1 MPDAHKNFA
10 YSTVLVAPS
19 PATSGTSLTVFTGQ
33 GALFPAAPFNAVV
46 WPTGTNPL
54 ASNAEIVR
62 VTAIA
67 GDVFTITR
75 AQESTTARTVL
86 IGDNIAASITAK
98 TLEDVEFPA
107 VTQAEAEAGTVTAIR
122 NWTPQRVAQ
131 AIAALSPSGGSGD
144 VVGPASS
151 TADRIATFDG
161 ITGKLIKDGG
171 ASIAGI
177 LSDAATDATTKANA
191 AQAAAEAT
199 AAADATTKA
208 SAAQSAATSA
218 AATDATTKANAAQ
231 SAAISAA
238 ATDATTKANAAQS
251 AATSAAATDATTKAN
266 AAQSAAE
273 ATAASDATT
282 KANAAQSAAISAAA
296 TDATTKANAAQAA
309 AIAGSQKIIT
319 SGTAAPSG
327 GSDGDIYLQYT

>member
-33 GALFPAAPFNAVV
+33 GALFPAPPFNCVV

-62 VTAIA
+62 VTAVA

-75 AQESTTARTVL
+75 TQESTTARTVL
-86 IGDNIAASITAK
+86 IGDNIAASVTAK
-98 TLEDVEFPA
+98 TLEDVEFPP

-122 NWTPQRVAQ
+122 NWTPERVAQ

-144 VVGPASS
+144 VVGPAS
-151 TADRIATFDG
+151 AINERLATFDG
-161 ITGKLIKDGG
+161 TTGKLLKDGG
-171 ASIAGI
+171 ATISGI
-177 LSDAATDATTKANA
+177 LSDAA
-191 AQAAAEAT
+191 
-199 AAADATTKA
+199 
-208 SAAQSAATSA
+208 S
-218 AATDATTKANAAQ
+218 DATTKANAAQ

-238 ATDATTKANAAQS
+238 ASDATTKANAAQS

-273 ATAASDATT
+273 ATAATDATT

-296 TDATTKANAAQAA
+296 SDATTKANAAQAA

>member
-33 GALFPAAPFNAVV
+33 GALFPAAPFNAIV

-75 AQESTTARTVL
+75 TQESTTARAII
-86 IGDNIAASITAK
+86 IGDNIAAAITAK
-98 TLEDVEFPA
+98 TLEDVEFPP

-161 ITGKLIKDGG
+161 TTGKLIKDGG
-171 ASIAGI
+171 ATIAGI
-177 LSDAATDATTKANA
+177 LSDAAA
-191 AQAAAEAT
+191 
-199 AAADATTKA
+199 
-208 SAAQSAATSA
+208 
-218 AATDATTKANAAQ
+218 
-231 SAAISAA
+231 
-238 ATDATTKANAAQS
+238 DATTKANAAQS
-251 AATSAAATDATTKAN
+251 AATSAAASDATTKANAAQAAAIAAAATDATTKAN

-273 ATAASDATT
+273 ATAASEIGRAHV
-282 KANAAQSAAISAAA
+282 
-296 TDATTKANAAQAA
+296 
-309 AIAGSQKIIT
+309 
-319 SGTAAPSG
+319 
-327 GSDGDIYLQYT
+327 